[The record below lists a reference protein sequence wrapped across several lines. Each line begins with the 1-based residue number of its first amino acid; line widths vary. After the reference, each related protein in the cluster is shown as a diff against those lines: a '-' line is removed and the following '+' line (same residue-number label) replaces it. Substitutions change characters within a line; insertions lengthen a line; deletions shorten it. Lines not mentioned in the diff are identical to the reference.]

1 MAISKPNAT
10 GENANGASDE
20 CPSWA
25 CLGQERPRTIRALYA
40 GRGVTMFL
48 YTLKRLLVAVPT
60 LLGVL
65 TIVFFIVRVAP
76 GDPAIVILGEN
87 ATQQAIEQLRAQL
100 GLDRPL
106 IGQYLSFVGDIL
118 QGDFGRSMISNQ
130 PVLKE
135 VWRVLPYTLE
145 LTAAALAIGIALGLP
160 LGVIAARYRNTSVDF
175 SIRFFSLL
183 GLSFPAFIS
192 AILLLL
198 AFSIELPWFPV
209 ISEASY
215 TDPAQRLRALV
226 LPALNLGL
234 IMVAYITR
242 VTRSSMLT
250 VISEDYIRTAR
261 AKGVPARMVIWR
273 HTLRNA
279 LIPIVT
285 VIGLY
290 LGVLIGNSVLTE
302 IVFNRPGLGKLIVIA
317 LNSRD
322 YTTLQA
328 MLVIYAFFIV
338 LANLLTDLL
347 YGIIDPKVRNQ

>member
-1 MAISKPNAT
+1 M
-10 GENANGASDE
+10 
-20 CPSWA
+20 
-25 CLGQERPRTIRALYA
+25 LLY
-40 GRGVTMFL
+40 V
-48 YTLKRLLVAVPT
+48 LKRLLMAVPT

-65 TIVFFIVRVAP
+65 TIVFVIVRIAP

-87 ATQQAIEQLRAQL
+87 ATREAIEQLHRQL
-100 GLDRPL
+100 GLDLPL
-106 IGQYLSFVGDIL
+106 WRQYLDFMGSVLTGDL
-118 QGDFGRSMISNQ
+118 GRSMITNR
-130 PVLKE
+130 PVLSE
-135 VWRVLPYTLE
+135 VARVLPYTIE
-145 LTAAALAIGIALGLP
+145 LTLAAIVIGIVVGLP
-160 LGVIAARYRNTSVDF
+160 LGVIAARYRNRALDF
-175 SIRFFSLL
+175 VIRCVSLL

-198 AFSIELPWFPV
+198 LFSIQLKWLPV
-209 ISEASY
+209 IGEASY
-215 TDPAQRLRALV
+215 ADPGKRAAALV

-242 VTRSSMLT
+242 VTRSSMLN
-250 VISEDYIRTAR
+250 VIGEDYIRTAR
-261 AKGVPARMVIWR
+261 AKGVPARFVVWR

-322 YTTLQA
+322 YPTLQA
-328 MLVIYAFFIV
+328 MLVIYAFVIV
-338 LANLLTDLL
+338 LANLLTDLM
-347 YGIIDPKVRNQ
+347 YGVIDPKVRNQ

>member
-1 MAISKPNAT
+1 
-10 GENANGASDE
+10 
-20 CPSWA
+20 
-25 CLGQERPRTIRALYA
+25 
-40 GRGVTMFL
+40 MFF
-48 YTLKRLLVAVPT
+48 YSLKRLLVAIPT

-65 TIVFFIVRVAP
+65 TIVFFLVRVAP
-76 GDPAIVILGEN
+76 GDPAIVILGES
-87 ATQQAIEQLRAQL
+87 ASQEALMQLRQQL
-100 GLDRPL
+100 GLDQPL
-106 IGQYLSFVGDIL
+106 WNQYIDFLSAIL

-130 PVLKE
+130 PVLTE
-135 VWRVLPYTLE
+135 VWRVLPWTIE
-145 LTAAALAIGIALGLP
+145 LTAASIVIGIVFGIP
-160 LGVIAARYRNTSVDF
+160 LGVLAARYRNTWIDF

-198 AFSIELPWFPV
+198 AFSIQLPWFPV
-209 ISEASY
+209 IGEASY
-215 TDPAQRLRALV
+215 ADPMKRLMALV

-261 AKGVPARMVIWR
+261 AKGVPARMVVWR

-302 IVFNRPGLGKLIVIA
+302 MVFNRPGLGKLIVIA
-317 LNSRD
+317 LSARD

-328 MLVIYAFFIV
+328 MLVIYAFVIV
-338 LANLLTDLL
+338 LANLITDLL
-347 YGIIDPKVRNQ
+347 YGVIDPKVRHQ

>member
-1 MAISKPNAT
+1 M
-10 GENANGASDE
+10 
-20 CPSWA
+20 
-25 CLGQERPRTIRALYA
+25 LLY
-40 GRGVTMFL
+40 V
-48 YTLKRLLVAVPT
+48 LKRLLMAVPT

-65 TIVFFIVRVAP
+65 TIVFVVVRIAP
-76 GDPAIVILGEN
+76 GDPALVILGEN
-87 ATQQAIEQLRAQL
+87 ATRQAIEQLHQQL
-100 GLDRPL
+100 GLDMPL
-106 IGQYLSFVGDIL
+106 WRQYLEFMGSVLTGDL
-118 QGDFGRSMISNQ
+118 GRSMITNR
-130 PVLKE
+130 PVLSE
-135 VWRVLPYTLE
+135 VARVLPYTIE
-145 LTAAALAIGIALGLP
+145 LTVAAIVIGVVVGLP
-160 LGVIAARYRNTSVDF
+160 LGVIAARYRNRALDF
-175 SIRFFSLL
+175 IIRCLSLL

-198 AFSIELPWFPV
+198 LFSIQLKWLPV
-209 ISEASY
+209 IGEASY
-215 TDPAQRLRALV
+215 ADPGKRAAALV

-242 VTRSSMLT
+242 VTRSSMLN
-250 VISEDYIRTAR
+250 VIGEDYIRTAR
-261 AKGVPARMVIWR
+261 AKGVPARFVVWR

-322 YTTLQA
+322 YPTLQA
-328 MLVIYAFFIV
+328 MLVIYAFVIV

-347 YGIIDPKVRNQ
+347 YGVIDPKVRNQ

>member
-1 MAISKPNAT
+1 MLFYS
-10 GENANGASDE
+10 
-20 CPSWA
+20 
-25 CLGQERPRTIRALYA
+25 
-40 GRGVTMFL
+40 
-48 YTLKRLLVAVPT
+48 LKRLLVAIPT

-65 TIVFFIVRVAP
+65 TIVFFLVRVAP
-76 GDPAIVILGEN
+76 GDPAIVILGES
-87 ATQQAIEQLRAQL
+87 ASQEALMQLRQQL
-100 GLDRPL
+100 GLDQPL
-106 IGQYLSFVGDIL
+106 WNQYIDFIVAIL
-118 QGDFGRSMISNQ
+118 HGDFGRSMISNQ
-130 PVLKE
+130 PVLTE
-135 VWRVLPYTLE
+135 VWRVLPWTIE
-145 LTAAALAIGIALGLP
+145 LTAASIVVGIVFGIP
-160 LGVIAARYRNTSVDF
+160 LGVLAARYRNTWIDF

-198 AFSIELPWFPV
+198 AFSIQLPWFPV
-209 ISEASY
+209 IGEASY
-215 TDPAQRLRALV
+215 ADPMKRLMALV

-242 VTRSSMLT
+242 VTRSSMLS

-261 AKGVPARMVIWR
+261 AKGVPARMVVWR

-302 IVFNRPGLGKLIVIA
+302 MVFNRPGLGKLIVIA
-317 LNSRD
+317 LSSRD

-328 MLVIYAFFIV
+328 MLVIYAFVIV

-347 YGIIDPKVRNQ
+347 YGVIDPKVRHQ

>member
-1 MAISKPNAT
+1 M
-10 GENANGASDE
+10 
-20 CPSWA
+20 
-25 CLGQERPRTIRALYA
+25 LLY
-40 GRGVTMFL
+40 V
-48 YTLKRLLVAVPT
+48 LKRLLMAVPT

-65 TIVFFIVRVAP
+65 TIVFVIVRIAP

-87 ATQQAIEQLRAQL
+87 ATREAIEQLHRQL
-100 GLDRPL
+100 GLDMPL
-106 IGQYLSFVGDIL
+106 WRQYLDFMGSVLTGDL
-118 QGDFGRSMISNQ
+118 GRSMITNR
-130 PVLKE
+130 PVLSE
-135 VWRVLPYTLE
+135 VARVLPYTIE
-145 LTAAALAIGIALGLP
+145 LTLAAIVIGIVVGLP
-160 LGVIAARYRNTSVDF
+160 LGVIAARYRNRALDF
-175 SIRFFSLL
+175 IIRCVSLL

-198 AFSIELPWFPV
+198 LFSIQLKWLPV
-209 ISEASY
+209 IGEASY
-215 TDPAQRLRALV
+215 ADPGKRAAALV

-242 VTRSSMLT
+242 VTRSSMLN
-250 VISEDYIRTAR
+250 VIGEDYIRTAR
-261 AKGVPARMVIWR
+261 AKGVPARFVVWR

-322 YTTLQA
+322 YPTLQA
-328 MLVIYAFFIV
+328 MLVIYAFVIV
-338 LANLLTDLL
+338 LANLLTDLM
-347 YGIIDPKVRNQ
+347 YGVIDPKVRNQ

>member
-1 MAISKPNAT
+1 MLA
-10 GENANGASDE
+10 
-20 CPSWA
+20 
-25 CLGQERPRTIRALYA
+25 
-40 GRGVTMFL
+40 
-48 YTLKRLLVAVPT
+48 YTLKRLLVAIPT

-65 TIVFFIVRVAP
+65 TIVFFLVRVAP

-87 ATQQAIEQLRAQL
+87 ATQVAIDQLREQL
-100 GLDRPL
+100 GLNKPL
-106 IGQYLSFVGDIL
+106 MEQYFSFIGAIA

-130 PVLKE
+130 PVLTE
-135 VWRVLPYTLE
+135 VLRVLPYTLE
-145 LTAAALAIGIALGLP
+145 LTAASLIIGIVLGLP
-160 LGVIAARYRNTSVDF
+160 LGVIAARYRNTWIDF

-198 AFSIELPWFPV
+198 AFAIELRWFPV
-209 ISEASY
+209 IGEAAY
-215 TDPAQRLRALV
+215 ADPVQRLRALI
-226 LPALNLGL
+226 LPSLNLGL

-302 IVFNRPGLGKLIVIA
+302 MVFNRPGLGKLIVIA
-317 LNSRD
+317 LNARD

-338 LANLLTDLL
+338 LANLITDLL
-347 YGIIDPKVRNQ
+347 YGVIDPKVRHQ

>member
-1 MAISKPNAT
+1 MLI
-10 GENANGASDE
+10 
-20 CPSWA
+20 
-25 CLGQERPRTIRALYA
+25 YA
-40 GRGVTMFL
+40 
-48 YTLKRLLVAVPT
+48 LKRLLVAIPT

-65 TIVFFIVRVAP
+65 TIVFFLVRVAP
-76 GDPAIVILGEN
+76 GDPAIVILGES
-87 ATQQAIEQLRAQL
+87 ASQQAIEQLRQQL
-100 GLDRPL
+100 GLDQPL
-106 IGQYLSFVGDIL
+106 LNQYFDFMTSIL
-118 QGDFGRSMISNQ
+118 RGDFGRSMISNQ
-130 PVLKE
+130 PVLQE
-135 VWRVLPYTLE
+135 VWRVLPYTIE
-145 LTAAALAIGIALGLP
+145 LTLAAILVGIVLGLP
-160 LGVIAARYRNTSVDF
+160 LGVIAARYRNTWIDF

-209 ISEASY
+209 IGEASY
-215 TDPAQRLRALV
+215 ADPLKRASALV

-261 AKGVPARMVIWR
+261 AKGVPARVVVWR

-302 IVFNRPGLGKLIVIA
+302 MVFNRPGLGKLIVIA

-328 MLVIYAFFIV
+328 MLVIYAMVIV

-347 YGIIDPKVRNQ
+347 YGVIDPKVRNQ

>member
-1 MAISKPNAT
+1 MLI
-10 GENANGASDE
+10 
-20 CPSWA
+20 
-25 CLGQERPRTIRALYA
+25 YA
-40 GRGVTMFL
+40 
-48 YTLKRLLVAVPT
+48 LKRLLVAIPT

-65 TIVFFIVRVAP
+65 TIVFFLVRVAP
-76 GDPAIVILGEN
+76 GDPAIVILGES
-87 ATQQAIEQLRAQL
+87 ASAQALEQLRQQL
-100 GLDRPL
+100 GLDKPL
-106 IGQYLSFVGDIL
+106 LHQYLDFMGSIL

-130 PVLKE
+130 PVLHE
-135 VWRVLPYTLE
+135 VWRVLPYTIE
-145 LTAAALAIGIALGLP
+145 LTLAAIIVGIVLGLP
-160 LGVIAARYRNTSVDF
+160 LGVVAARYRNTWIDF

-198 AFSIELPWFPV
+198 AFSIQLPWFPV
-209 ISEASY
+209 IGEASY
-215 TDPAQRLRALV
+215 ADPMKRAAALV

-261 AKGVPARMVIWR
+261 AKGVPARMVVWR

-302 IVFNRPGLGKLIVIA
+302 MVFNRPGLGKLIVIA
-317 LNSRD
+317 LNARD

-328 MLVIYAFFIV
+328 MLVIYALVIV

-347 YGIIDPKVRNQ
+347 YGVIDPKVRHQ